1 MLARGTPKFIYIMPF
16 LALLPLAVWAAGG
29 DSIFLAITIAWSLF
43 TFILL
48 LFFRDPK
55 RFIGEGI
62 VSPADGRV
70 SESYVKNGRAFVS
83 IFMNVHNVHVNRAP
97 LAGTVMEVRHIPGGY
112 VPAFKKESEANE
124 RVITRLGTPRGAM
137 IITQIAGTVARR
149 IVPYLSAGDKV
160 EKGDRIGL
168 IRFGSR
174 VDVGFTLPG
183 NMELKV
189 KEGDRVLAGST
200 TIADLRGI
208 KT

>member
-1 MLARGTPKFIYIMPF
+1 M
-16 LALLPLAVWAAGG
+16 
-29 DSIFLAITIAWSLF
+29 
-43 TFILL
+43 ILL

-62 VSPADGRV
+62 VSPADGKV
-70 SESYVKNGRAFVS
+70 SEARSRNGRAFVS

-97 LAGTVMEVRHIPGGY
+97 LAGTVMEVKHIPGGY
-112 VPAFKKESEANE
+112 VPAFNKEAENNE
-124 RVITRLGTPRGAM
+124 RVIARLGTARGTV

-149 IVPYLSAGDKV
+149 IVPYLSAGDRV

-174 VDVGFTLPG
+174 VDMSFTLPG

-189 KEGDRVLAGST
+189 KEE
-200 TIADLRGI
+200 
-208 KT
+208 